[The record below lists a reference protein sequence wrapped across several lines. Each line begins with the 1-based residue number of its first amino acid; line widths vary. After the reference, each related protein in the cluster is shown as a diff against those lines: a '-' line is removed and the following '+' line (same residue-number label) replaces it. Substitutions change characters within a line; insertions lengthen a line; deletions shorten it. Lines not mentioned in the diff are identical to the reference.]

1 VSSFS
6 WTINVFGEY
15 KQNSVRLKANTPELS
30 LKMHVMNKIERV
42 GTNTMILNMG
52 PQHPSTHGVLR
63 LILEL
68 DGETIVKAT
77 PDIGYLH
84 TGIEKTMESKTY
96 AQVIPLTDRMDYV
109 ASLSNN
115 LAYLLAVE
123 KLLDIQ
129 APPKAQF
136 ARVLLTELT
145 RIASHLVWVGS
156 HAHDIGAMSL
166 LLYAFREREKLLD
179 IFELCSGQ
187 RMMTSYFRIGGLAQD
202 IPEGFEAKVRE
213 VLNTF
218 PDKIDDYEKLL
229 TKNRIWINR
238 TVGVG
243 RISAQDA
250 IDGGVSGPILRG
262 CGVKWDIR
270 KSKPYSSYDKF
281 EFDIP
286 TGKNGDVYGRYLVR
300 VEEMRQSLKIVKQ
313 ALDGMPEGDFV
324 ARVPG
329 IVLPPK
335 EQVVSNIESL
345 IFHFKLV
352 IEGFCPPVGE
362 VYHSIESPK
371 GELGYY
377 IVSDGSNKPYRVKVR
392 PPCFVNLSALPKM
405 VEGRLIADVVAVIGS
420 IDIVLGEVDR

>member
-1 VSSFS
+1 
-6 WTINVFGEY
+6 
-15 KQNSVRLKANTPELS
+15 LKPQVLNRIE
-30 LKMHVMNKIERV
+30 KI
-42 GTNTMILNMG
+42 GTNTMVLNMG
-52 PQHPSTHGVLR
+52 PQHPATHGVLR
-63 LILEL
+63 VILEL
-68 DGETIVKAT
+68 DGETVVKAT
-77 PDIGYLH
+77 PDIGFLH

-136 ARVLLTELT
+136 IRVLLTELT

-156 HAHDIGAMSL
+156 HAHDIGAMSM

-202 IPEGFEAKVRE
+202 IPEVFESKVKE
-213 VLNTF
+213 VLETF
-218 PDKIDDYEKLL
+218 PDKINDYENLL
-229 TKNRIWINR
+229 TKNRIWLNR

-243 RISAQDA
+243 KISPEDA
-250 IDGGVSGPILRG
+250 MDWGVSGPILRG
-262 CGVKWDIR
+262 CGVGWDIR
-270 KSKPYSSYDKF
+270 KSNPYSGYDKF

-286 TGKNGDVYGRYLVR
+286 TGKNGDVYDRYLVR
-300 VEEMRQSLKIVKQ
+300 LEEMRQSLRIVGQ
-313 ALDGMPEGDFV
+313 ALDGIPEGDFV
-324 ARVPG
+324 ARVQG
-329 IVLPPK
+329 VVLPPK
-335 EQVVSNIESL
+335 EEVLSNIEAL
-345 IFHFKLV
+345 IFQFKLV
-352 IEGFCPPVGE
+352 VEGFSAPVGE

-377 IVSDGSNKPYRVKVR
+377 IVSDGSNKPYRIRVR

-405 VEGRLIADVVAVIGS
+405 IEGRLIADVVATIGS

>member
-1 VSSFS
+1 
-6 WTINVFGEY
+6 
-15 KQNSVRLKANTPELS
+15 
-30 LKMHVMNKIERV
+30 MNPQAVNRIERIDSH
-42 GTNTMILNMG
+42 TMILNMG
-52 PQHPSTHGVLR
+52 PQHPATHGVLR
-63 LILEL
+63 VILEL
-68 DGETIVKAT
+68 DGETVVKAT
-77 PDIGYLH
+77 PDIGFLH

-129 APPKAQF
+129 ATPKAQF
-136 ARVLLTELT
+136 VRVLLTELT

-156 HAHDIGAMSL
+156 HAHDIGAMSM

-202 IPEGFEAKVRE
+202 IPDGFESKVRE
-213 VLNTF
+213 VLDTF
-218 PDKIDDYEKLL
+218 PDRINDYENLL
-229 TKNRIWINR
+229 TKNRIWLNR

-243 RISAQDA
+243 KISAGDA
-250 IDGGVSGPILRG
+250 IDCGVSGPILRA

-270 KSKPYSSYDKF
+270 KSNPYSGYDRF

-286 TGKNGDVYGRYLVR
+286 TGKNGDVYDRYLVR
-300 VEEMRQSLKIVKQ
+300 LEEMRQSLRIVKQ
-313 ALDGMPEGDFV
+313 TLDGIPGGDFV

-329 IVLPPK
+329 VVLPPK
-335 EQVVSNIESL
+335 EEVLSNIEAL
-345 IFHFKLV
+345 IFQFKLV
-352 IEGFCPPVGE
+352 VEGFTPPIGE

-377 IVSDGSNKPYRVKVR
+377 IVSDGSNKPYRVRVR

-405 VEGRLIADVVAVIGS
+405 IEGRLIADVVAVIGS

>member
-1 VSSFS
+1 
-6 WTINVFGEY
+6 
-15 KQNSVRLKANTPELS
+15 LKPEAL
-30 LKMHVMNKIERV
+30 NRIEKI
-42 GTNTMILNMG
+42 GTNTMVLNMG
-52 PQHPSTHGVLR
+52 PQHPATHGVLR
-63 LILEL
+63 VILEL
-68 DGETIVKAT
+68 DGETVIKAT

-84 TGIEKTMESKTY
+84 TGIEKTMENKTY

-115 LAYLLAVE
+115 LAYLLSVE

-129 APPKAQF
+129 VPPKAQF
-136 ARVLLTELT
+136 VRVLLTELT

-156 HAHDIGAMSL
+156 HAHDIGAMSM

-179 IFELCSGQ
+179 IFELVSGQ

-202 IPEGFEAKVRE
+202 VPDGFEPKVRE
-213 VLNTF
+213 VLDTF
-218 PDKIDDYEKLL
+218 PDRINDYENLL
-229 TKNRIWINR
+229 TKNRIWLNR

-243 RISAQDA
+243 KISANDA
-250 IDGGVSGPILRG
+250 INCGVSGPILRA

-270 KSKPYSSYDKF
+270 KSNPYSGYDRF

-286 TGKNGDVYGRYLVR
+286 AGKNGDVYDRYLVR
-300 VEEMRQSLKIVKQ
+300 LEEMKQSLRIVGQ
-313 ALDGMPEGDFV
+313 ALDGIPEGDFV
-324 ARVPG
+324 ARIPG
-329 IVLPPK
+329 VVLPPK
-335 EQVVSNIESL
+335 EEVLSNIEAL
-345 IFHFKLV
+345 IFQFKLV
-352 IEGFCPPVGE
+352 VEGFCPPVGE

-377 IVSDGSNKPYRVKVR
+377 IVSDGSNKPYRVRVR

-405 VEGRLIADVVAVIGS
+405 IEGRLIADVVAVIGS

>member
-1 VSSFS
+1 MV
-6 WTINVFGEY
+6 
-15 KQNSVRLKANTPELS
+15 
-30 LKMHVMNKIERV
+30 
-42 GTNTMILNMG
+42 LNMG

-63 LILEL
+63 VILEL
-68 DGETIVKAT
+68 DGETVVKAI

-129 APPKAQF
+129 APPKA
-136 ARVLLTELT
+136 AYLRVILTELT
-145 RIASHLVWVGS
+145 RISSHLVWVGS
-156 HAHDIGAMSL
+156 HAHDIGAMTV
-166 LLYAFREREKLLD
+166 LLYSFREREKLMD

-202 IPEGFEAKVRE
+202 IPEGFETRIRE
-213 VLNTF
+213 VVDTF
-218 PDKIDDYEKLL
+218 PDKINEYEKLL

-238 TVGVG
+238 TKGVGV
-243 RISAQDA
+243 ISAKDA
-250 IDGGVSGPILRG
+250 IDWGVSGPILRAT
-262 CGVKWDIR
+262 GVEWDIR
-270 KSKPYSSYDKF
+270 KSNPYSGYDKF

-286 TGKNGDVYGRYLVR
+286 TRTNGDVYDRYLVR
-300 VEEMRQSLKIVKQ
+300 MEEMRQSLRIVKQ
-313 ALDGMPEGDFV
+313 ALDGIPQGDFV
-324 ARVPG
+324 ARIPG
-329 IVLPPK
+329 VVLPPK
-335 EQVVSNIESL
+335 EQVVSNIESM

-352 IEGFCPPVGE
+352 VEGFCPPKGE

-371 GELGYY
+371 GEIGYY
-377 IVSDGSNKPYRVKVR
+377 IVSDGTQKPYRVKVR

-405 VEGRLIADVVAVIGS
+405 IEGRLIADVVAVIGS
-420 IDIVLGEVDR
+420 IDIVLGEIDR

>member
-1 VSSFS
+1 
-6 WTINVFGEY
+6 
-15 KQNSVRLKANTPELS
+15 LS
-30 LKMHVMNKIERV
+30 PQTQHRIEKV

-52 PQHPSTHGVLR
+52 PQHPATHGVLR
-63 LILEL
+63 VILEL
-68 DGETIVKAT
+68 DGETVVRAT
-77 PDIGYLH
+77 PDIGFLH

-109 ASLSNN
+109 ANLSNN

-136 ARVLLTELT
+136 VRVLLTELT

-156 HAHDIGAMSL
+156 HALDMGAMSML
-166 LLYAFREREKLLD
+166 IYAFREREKLMD

-202 IPEGFEAKVRE
+202 IPDGFEAKVRE
-213 VLNTF
+213 VLDTF
-218 PDKIDDYEKLL
+218 PARIDDYENLL
-229 TKNRIWINR
+229 TKNRIWLNR

-243 RISAQDA
+243 KISAQDA
-250 IDGGVSGPILRG
+250 IDLGVSGPILRA
-262 CGVKWDIR
+262 CGIGWDIR
-270 KSKPYSSYDKF
+270 KSNPYSGYDKF

-286 TGKNGDVYGRYLVR
+286 TGKKGDVYDRYLVR
-300 VEEMRQSLKIVKQ
+300 VEEMRQSLRIVRQ
-313 ALDGMPEGDFV
+313 ALDGLPEGDHV

-329 IVLPPK
+329 VVLPPK
-335 EQVVSNIESL
+335 DDVLSNIEAL
-345 IFHFKLV
+345 IFQFKLV
-352 IEGFCPPVGE
+352 VEGFSPPKGE

-377 IVSDGSNKPYRVKVR
+377 IVSDGSNKPCRARVR
-392 PPCFVNLSALPKM
+392 PPCFVNLGALPKM
-405 VEGRLIADVVAVIGS
+405 IEGRLIADVVATIGS
-420 IDIVLGEVDR
+420 IDIVLGEIDR

>member
-1 VSSFS
+1 MV
-6 WTINVFGEY
+6 
-15 KQNSVRLKANTPELS
+15 
-30 LKMHVMNKIERV
+30 
-42 GTNTMILNMG
+42 LNMG

-63 LILEL
+63 VILEL
-68 DGETIVKAT
+68 DGEIVVKAI

-115 LAYLLAVE
+115 LAYLLSVE

-129 APPKAQF
+129 IPPKAQYM
-136 ARVLLTELT
+136 RVLLTELT

-156 HAHDIGAMSL
+156 HPADIGALTM

-179 IFELCSGQ
+179 IFELVSGQ

-202 IPEGFEAKVRE
+202 IPEGFETKVRE

-218 PDKIDDYEKLL
+218 PEKIDEYERLL
-229 TKNRIWINR
+229 TKNRIFLNR

-243 RISAQDA
+243 KISAQDA
-250 IDGGVSGPILRG
+250 IDLGVSGPILRATG
-262 CGVKWDIR
+262 IKWDIR
-270 KSKPYSSYDKF
+270 KSNPYSGYDRF

-286 TGKNGDVYGRYLVR
+286 TRTNGDVYDRYLVR
-300 VEEMRQSLKIVKQ
+300 VEEMRQSLRIVKQ
-313 ALDGMPEGDFV
+313 ALDGIPHGDFV

-329 IVLPPK
+329 VVRPPK

-345 IFHFKLV
+345 IYHFKLV
-352 IEGFCPPVGE
+352 VEGFCPPNGE

-371 GELGYY
+371 GEIGYY
-377 IVSDGSNKPYRVKVR
+377 IVSDGTQKPYRVKVR

-405 VEGRLIADVVAVIGS
+405 IEGRLIADVVAVIGS
-420 IDIVLGEVDR
+420 IDIVLGEIDR

>member
-1 VSSFS
+1 
-6 WTINVFGEY
+6 
-15 KQNSVRLKANTPELS
+15 
-30 LKMHVMNKIERV
+30 MNPQTLHKIEKI

-52 PQHPSTHGVLR
+52 PQHPATHGVLR
-63 LILEL
+63 VILEL
-68 DGETIVKAT
+68 DGETVVKAT
-77 PDIGYLH
+77 PDIGFLH

-136 ARVLLTELT
+136 VRVLLTELT

-156 HAHDIGAMSL
+156 HALDMGAMSML
-166 LLYAFREREKLLD
+166 IYAFREREELMD

-202 IPEGFEAKVRE
+202 IPDGFETKVRK
-213 VLNTF
+213 VLDTF
-218 PDKIDDYEKLL
+218 PARIDDYENLL
-229 TKNRIWINR
+229 TRNRIWLNR

-243 RISAQDA
+243 KISTQNA
-250 IDGGVSGPILRG
+250 IDLGVSGPILRA
-262 CGVKWDIR
+262 CGVDWDIR
-270 KSKPYSSYDKF
+270 KSNPYSGYEKF

-286 TGKNGDVYGRYLVR
+286 TRKNGDVYDRYLVR
-300 VEEMRQSLKIVKQ
+300 MEEMRQSLRIVQQ
-313 ALDGMPEGDFV
+313 ALDGLPEGDHV
-324 ARVPG
+324 AHVPG
-329 IVLPPK
+329 VVLPPK
-335 EQVVSNIESL
+335 EEVVSNIEAL
-345 IFHFKLV
+345 IFQFKLV
-352 IEGFCPPVGE
+352 VEGFSPPVGE

-377 IVSDGSNKPYRVKVR
+377 IVSDGSNKPCRVRVR

-405 VEGRLIADVVAVIGS
+405 IEGELMADVVATIGS
-420 IDIVLGEVDR
+420 IDIVLGEIDR

>member
-1 VSSFS
+1 MV
-6 WTINVFGEY
+6 
-15 KQNSVRLKANTPELS
+15 
-30 LKMHVMNKIERV
+30 
-42 GTNTMILNMG
+42 LNMG

-63 LILEL
+63 VILEL
-68 DGETIVKAT
+68 DGEIVVKAI

-115 LAYLLAVE
+115 LAYLLSVE

-129 APPKAQF
+129 IPPKAQYM
-136 ARVLLTELT
+136 RVLLTELT

-156 HAHDIGAMSL
+156 HPADIGALTM

-179 IFELCSGQ
+179 IFELVSGQ

-202 IPEGFEAKVRE
+202 IPEGFETKVRE

-218 PDKIDDYEKLL
+218 PEKIDEYERLL
-229 TKNRIWINR
+229 TKNRIFLNR

-243 RISAQDA
+243 KISAQDA
-250 IDGGVSGPILRG
+250 IDLGVSGPILRATG
-262 CGVKWDIR
+262 IKWDIR
-270 KSKPYSSYDKF
+270 KSNPYSGYDRF

-286 TGKNGDVYGRYLVR
+286 TRTNGDVYDRYLVR
-300 VEEMRQSLKIVKQ
+300 VEEMRQSLRIVKQ
-313 ALDGMPEGDFV
+313 ALDGIPHGDFV

-329 IVLPPK
+329 VVLPPK

-345 IFHFKLV
+345 IYHFKLV
-352 IEGFCPPVGE
+352 VEGFCPPNGE

-371 GELGYY
+371 GEIGYY
-377 IVSDGSNKPYRVKVR
+377 IVSDGTQKPYRVKVR

-405 VEGRLIADVVAVIGS
+405 IEGRLIADVVAVIGS
-420 IDIVLGEVDR
+420 IDIVLGEIDR

>member
-1 VSSFS
+1 M
-6 WTINVFGEY
+6 
-15 KQNSVRLKANTPELS
+15 KPEAL
-30 LKMHVMNKIERV
+30 NRIEKI
-42 GTNTMILNMG
+42 GTNTMVLNMG
-52 PQHPSTHGVLR
+52 PQHPATHGVLR
-63 LILEL
+63 VILEL
-68 DGETIVKAT
+68 DGETVIKAT

-84 TGIEKTMESKTY
+84 TGIEKTMENKTY

-115 LAYLLAVE
+115 LAYLLSVE

-129 APPKAQF
+129 VPPKAQF
-136 ARVLLTELT
+136 VRVLLTELT

-156 HAHDIGAMSL
+156 HAHDIGAMSM

-179 IFELCSGQ
+179 IFELVSGQ

-202 IPEGFEAKVRE
+202 VPDGFEPKVRE
-213 VLNTF
+213 VLDTF
-218 PDKIDDYEKLL
+218 PDRINDYENLL
-229 TKNRIWINR
+229 TKNRIWLNR

-243 RISAQDA
+243 KISANDA
-250 IDGGVSGPILRG
+250 INCGVSGPILRA

-270 KSKPYSSYDKF
+270 KSNPYSGYDRF

-286 TGKNGDVYGRYLVR
+286 AGKNGDVYDRYLVR
-300 VEEMRQSLKIVKQ
+300 LEEMKQSLRIVGQ
-313 ALDGMPEGDFV
+313 ALDGIPEGDFV
-324 ARVPG
+324 ARIPG
-329 IVLPPK
+329 VVLPPK
-335 EQVVSNIESL
+335 EEVLSNIEAL
-345 IFHFKLV
+345 IFQFKLV
-352 IEGFCPPVGE
+352 VEGFCPPVGE

-377 IVSDGSNKPYRVKVR
+377 IVSDGSNKPYRVRVR

-405 VEGRLIADVVAVIGS
+405 IEGRLIADVVAVIGS

>member
-1 VSSFS
+1 
-6 WTINVFGEY
+6 
-15 KQNSVRLKANTPELS
+15 
-30 LKMHVMNKIERV
+30 MNQVKGIEKI
-42 GTNTMILNMG
+42 GTNTMILNLG

-63 LILEL
+63 VILEL
-68 DGETIVKAT
+68 DGETVVKAT
-77 PDIGYLH
+77 PDIGFLH
-84 TGIEKTMESKTY
+84 SGIEKTMESKTY
-96 AQVIPLTDRMDYV
+96 TQVIPLTDRMDYV

-136 ARVLLTELT
+136 VRVLLTELT
-145 RIASHLVWVGS
+145 RIASHLVWYGS
-156 HAHDIGAMSL
+156 HAHDIGAMSM

-179 IFELCSGQ
+179 IFELVSGQ

-202 IPEGFEAKVRE
+202 IPEGFEPRVKE

-218 PDKIDDYEKLL
+218 PDRIDDYENLL
-229 TKNRIWINR
+229 TKNRIWLNR
-238 TVGVG
+238 TMGVG
-243 RISAQDA
+243 KISAEEA
-250 IDGGVSGPILRG
+250 IDWGVSGPILRA

-270 KSKPYSSYDKF
+270 KSNPYSGYDKF
-281 EFDIP
+281 EFEIP
-286 TGKNGDVYGRYLVR
+286 TGKNGDVYDRYLVR
-300 VEEMRQSLKIVKQ
+300 LEEMRQSLKIVQQ
-313 ALDGMPEGDFV
+313 ALDGIPQGDFV

-329 IVLPPK
+329 VVLPPK
-335 EQVVSNIESL
+335 EEVLSRIEAL

-352 IEGFCPPVGE
+352 VEGFCPPVGE

-377 IVSDGSNKPYRVKVR
+377 IVSDGSNKPYRVRVR

-405 VEGRLIADVVAVIGS
+405 IEGRLIADVVATIGS
-420 IDIVLGEVDR
+420 IDIVLGEIDR

>member
-1 VSSFS
+1 MKPQ
-6 WTINVFGEY
+6 T
-15 KQNSVRLKANTPELS
+15 Q
-30 LKMHVMNKIERV
+30 HKIERV
-42 GTNTMILNMG
+42 GANTMILNMG
-52 PQHPSTHGVLR
+52 PQHPATHGVLR
-63 LILEL
+63 VILEL
-68 DGETIVKAT
+68 DGETVVAAT
-77 PDIGYLH
+77 PDIGFLH

-156 HAHDIGAMSL
+156 HALDMGAMSML
-166 LLYAFREREKLLD
+166 IYAFREREKLMD

-202 IPEGFEAKVRE
+202 LPDGFEAKVRE
-213 VLNTF
+213 VLDTF
-218 PDKIDDYEKLL
+218 PARIDDYENLL
-229 TKNRIWINR
+229 TKNRIWLNR

-243 RISAQDA
+243 KISAQDA
-250 IDGGVSGPILRG
+250 IDLGVSGPILRA
-262 CGVKWDIR
+262 CGIGWDIR
-270 KSKPYSSYDKF
+270 KSNPYSGYDKF

-286 TGKNGDVYGRYLVR
+286 TGKKGDVYDRYLVR
-300 VEEMRQSLKIVKQ
+300 IEEMRQSLRIVRQ
-313 ALDGMPEGDFV
+313 ALDGLPEGDHV

-329 IVLPPK
+329 VVLPPK
-335 EQVVSNIESL
+335 DEVLSNIEAL
-345 IFHFKLV
+345 IFQFKLV
-352 IEGFCPPVGE
+352 VEGMSPPKGE

-377 IVSDGSNKPYRVKVR
+377 IVSDGSNKPCRVRVR
-392 PPCFVNLSALPKM
+392 PPCFVNLGALSKM
-405 VEGRLIADVVAVIGS
+405 VEGGLIADVVATIGS
-420 IDIVLGEVDR
+420 IDIVLGEIDR